1 MSTRTATSGTIVSS
15 QTAQSSDINN
25 TPGGWIGYV
34 QITGNVTG
42 LTHVNDTL
50 TGLTVTVTVGT
61 SRRIMVTGSC
71 LFNSSTAGDDSS
83 LQIQESSTVLGHGA
97 TYMQR
102 TSQNY
107 FARCEVVLTPSS
119 GSHTYLLTG
128 GLSGGTGPVQLVASS
143 TNPAYILIEDLG
155 PA

>member
-1 MSTRTATSGTIVSS
+1 MSTRTSFAGTVNAGTQMQTS
-15 QTAQSSDINN
+15 DPNN
-25 TPGGWIGYV
+25 MPGGWIGYV
-34 QITGNVTG
+34 QITSNVTG
-42 LTHVNDTL
+42 LTHINDTL

-71 LFNSSTAGDDSS
+71 LFNSSTGGDDSS

-97 TYMQR
+97 TTMQR
-102 TSQNY
+102 TAVNY

-128 GLSGGTGPVQLVASS
+128 GLGGGTGPAQLVASS
-143 TNPAYILIEDLG
+143 TNPAYILVQDLG